1 MRELKYK
8 KFSKT
13 LNYKILSTIPA
24 VSAGM
29 ILTSTPT
36 TAMFRNGFSFFSKLV
51 QNSSTSG
58 ISSSIKK
65 TSSSKPIKFFYNLS
79 GSRIPV
85 VRPTPYL
92 PDPVSSPTKP
102 ISSSLNLTSN
112 STFKTINKTH
122 TTSRVKNQNSPNH
135 FEALGKKLSVNSRVT
150 ILQHEKN
157 FYGNLNNS
165 FKVEIAAMQD
175 IIKDLMK

>member
-1 MRELKYK
+1 MK
-8 KFSKT
+8 KHKFLS
-13 LNYKILSTIPA
+13 ILPTVST
-24 VSAGM
+24 VM
-29 ILTSTPT
+29 FLTSTSA

-65 TSSSKPIKFFYNLS
+65 TSSSKPVKFFYNSS
-79 GSRIPV
+79 GGKIPV

-112 STFKTINKTH
+112 STFKTTNKIH
-122 TTSRVKNQNSPNH
+122 TTSTVKNQNSSNP
-135 FEALGKKLSVNSRVT
+135 FKALGEKISVNSRIT
-150 ILQHEKN
+150 ILQHEKI
-157 FYGNLNNS
+157 FYGNLNNN
-165 FKVEIAAMQD
+165 FKVEIAAMQN
-175 IIKDLMK
+175 IIKNLME